1 MPAFLLKRR
10 SSHQSSRKYL
20 SKNVSLSFALGVGI
34 SLAASAATAA
44 DTVSK
49 IYECELVQQ
58 AKDGWVPERLVVAS
72 EDDFKTAYVYDD
84 FIHYSLGT
92 PIKVIPRQTSAGKYR
107 MNWELDNIKIRNK
120 SFKTSSSIYLDTV
133 RMRVGFEGTLKGYDN
148 EIKGAG
154 TCVLAPPKAKK
165 K

>member
-1 MPAFLLKRR
+1 MPAFSLERR
-10 SSHQSSRKYL
+10 SPCPSARKAL
-20 SKNVSLSFALGVGI
+20 PKNTFHALALGVGM
-34 SLAASAATAA
+34 SLAASAVTAA

-49 IYECELVQQ
+49 IYECHLVQQ
-58 AKDGWVPERLVVAS
+58 AKGGWVPQTLIVVS

-84 FIHYSLGT
+84 FIRYSLGT
-92 PIKVIPRQTSAGKYR
+92 PIKVIPRQMSAGKYR
-107 MNWELDNIKIRNK
+107 MNWDLDNIKIRNK
-120 SFKTSSSIYLDTV
+120 SLKTSSSIYLDTV

-154 TCVLAPPKAKK
+154 TCVLTPPKAKK